1 MSTNTELWQAECAAV
16 LGQATV
22 DVLTELRDGQ
32 RALMVKVDA
41 MSAAFPGGD
50 TDGHRRY
57 HEAVIERIELRN
69 KLLREALLKLAQAG
83 AVAGMGWLLLAIW
96 QAFKIGIKT

>member
-1 MSTNTELWQAECAAV
+1 MSTNKELWQIEAASV

-22 DVLTELRDGQ
+22 EMLTEVRDSQ
-32 RALMVKVDA
+32 RAMVIQVSTLA
-41 MSAAFPGGD
+41 AAFPGGD

-57 HEAVIERIELRN
+57 HEAVIERLELRN
-69 KLLREALLKLAQAG
+69 KLIREALVKVAQAG

-96 QAFKIGIKT
+96 QAFKITIKT

>member
-1 MSTNTELWQAECAAV
+1 MTANRELWQHEAAAV
-16 LGQATV
+16 LGVATV
-22 DVLTELRDGQ
+22 EVLTEIRDTN
-32 RALMVKVDA
+32 RMLVMKVEM

-69 KLLREALLKLAQAG
+69 KLIREALVKVAQAG
-83 AVAGMGWLLLAIW
+83 AVAGAGWLMLAIW
-96 QAFKIGIKT
+96 EAFKLNARQ

>member
-1 MSTNTELWQAECAAV
+1 MRTNKELWQAECAAV

-22 DVLTELRDGQ
+22 DVLTEIRDGQ
-32 RALMVKVDA
+32 RTLVSKVDA

-69 KLLREALLKLAQAG
+69 KLIREALIKVAQAG
-83 AVAGMGWLLLAIW
+83 AVAGAGWLLLAAW
-96 QAFKIGIKT
+96 EAFKLNARQ